1 MMSNKTVLLPESEL
15 NSRERLV
22 TRMEVCW
29 LREGVYISLSF
40 LFFFAALWAGFL
52 LSCRDGFF
60 SIVIHLPE
68 LCLDSF
74 LWMWLLS
81 VFCSVIPGAMWL
93 ELFSCN

>member
-40 LFFFAALWAGFL
+40 LFFFCCMVGRFP
-52 LSCRDGFF
+52 F
-60 SIVIHLPE
+60 V
-68 LCLDSF
+68 
-74 LWMWLLS
+74 M
-81 VFCSVIPGAMWL
+81 
-93 ELFSCN
+93 